1 MGDIT
6 PHFSR
11 HEFGLPEAKAREYG
25 FEAAEYPAEWA
36 ETRLRPLCD
45 ALELLRDKLGGKRVR
60 VISGYRPKAYDMA
73 RIAAGR
79 KGVSP
84 NSQHHDGRAA
94 DLQIE
99 GVEPAAVYAA
109 VLALAE
115 AGRVLVRTGVMPNLI
130 TIGGVGVYDEFVHV
144 DIRPSEGPVKTWDE
158 RSR

>member
-11 HEFGLPEAKAREYG
+11 SEFALTEAKARRYG
-25 FEAAEYPAEWA
+25 FSAAEYPAEWVEA
-36 ETRLRPLCD
+36 RLLPLCQ
-45 ALELLRDKLGGKRVR
+45 ALEAVRERLGGRRVR
-60 VISGYRPKAYDMA
+60 VISGYRPRPYDLA
-73 RIAAGR
+73 RIEAGR

-94 DLQIE
+94 DLQVA

-109 VLALAE
+109 VLELAE
-115 AGRVLVRTGVMPNLI
+115 QGLI
-130 TIGGVGVYDEFVHV
+130 KVGGVGVYDEFVHV
-144 DIRPSEGPVKTWDE
+144 DIRPNEGPVKTWDE